1 MRAIILASLALTTSP
16 ALAADFPF
24 HADHLVPG
32 ERLLTDVH
40 ATGGGPQIGAHD
52 LVVRRRVADN
62 DWERLLPGLV
72 DSSPNNAHNANYLIY
87 NRPFYAMAGG
97 TVVGCWRNAPEN
109 PSPPNKHPEIAAGKI
124 LLAGNHIWIKQADG
138 NIAL

>member
-1 MRAIILASLALTTSP
+1 MFSRDRATQRRCLAMRAIILASIPAALALAASP
-16 ALAADFPF
+16 ALAADFPL

-40 ATGGGPQIGAHD
+40 ATGGGPQTGAHD

-62 DWERLLPGLV
+62 DWERLLVGLV
-72 DSSPNNAHNANYLIY
+72 DNPPFNALNVNYLIY

-109 PSPPNKHPEIAAGKI
+109 PSPPSKHPEI
-124 LLAGNHIWIKQADG
+124 
-138 NIAL
+138 